1 MKTKIKKF
9 LWFDITPRKEL
20 YNEIDSCYIEIHKI
34 SDKLSAIQESVNILK
49 EEGQRKNIQI
59 NSLEKQLRDAEIQ
72 ITQLKDDLSWSERL
86 SSLKDYDIERLTNLL
101 REYGYDDDDCGCDCS
116 Y

>member
-1 MKTKIKKF
+1 MKTQIKKF

-20 YNEIDSCYIEIHKI
+20 YNEIDECYAEIAKI
-34 SDKLSAIQESVNILK
+34 VKKLSALQESLAILR
-49 EEGQRKNIQI
+49 EEGQSKNNQI
-59 NSLEKQLRDAEIQ
+59 NSLENQLCDAEKQ
-72 ITQLKDDLSWSERL
+72 IMQLKDDLSWSERL
-86 SSLKDYDIERLTNLL
+86 SSLKDYDIERLTEKL